1 MKVSAEN
8 GFSLIEVLIA
18 LFVLAVGVIGAAGMQ
33 LAALRT
39 SQQSVFQTRALHLAV
54 EMAERMRANVGQMK
68 LTDSANPYLHIDHQS
83 SSPSHL
89 TASLHDCY
97 GSNAECSAA
106 QLAQF
111 EIAEWLQRID
121 SELPGGRVRV
131 CRDTS
136 PWNEGGRHFNWDCSA
151 SDTSSENET
160 ESENT
165 GSLVIKIGW
174 QEKNQDGK
182 SLRKTGGQDAPAI
195 ALLVA
200 PYVK

>member
-1 MKVSAEN
+1 MRASTEN
-8 GFSLIEVLIA
+8 GFSLIEVLVS

-39 SQQSVFQTRALHLAV
+39 SQQSVFQTRALHLAT

-68 LTDSANPYLHIDHQS
+68 LADSANPYLHIDHQS

-89 TASLHDCY
+89 ASSLGSCY
-97 GSNAECSAA
+97 GSDAHCDAA

-121 SELPGGRVRV
+121 SELPEGRVRV

-136 PWNEGGRHFNWDCSA
+136 PWDEEGKRFKWECSG
-151 SDTSSENET
+151 SSAT
-160 ESENT
+160 ES

-174 QEKNQDGK
+174 QQKNVDGK
-182 SLRKTGGQDAPAI
+182 LQRQTGEQQAPAI

-200 PYVK
+200 PYAK